1 MELNFFNENIKG
13 KSIERLIRKFLSLRL
28 YSKTVRTTSGINC
41 QSVKTLAVFFIDFK
55 NIINLDS
62 YNYF

>member
-28 YSKTVRTTSGINC
+28 FSRAVRITSGINC
-41 QSVKTLAVFFIDFK
+41 QSVKSFGSFFYRFK
-55 NIINLDS
+55 K
-62 YNYF
+62 YY